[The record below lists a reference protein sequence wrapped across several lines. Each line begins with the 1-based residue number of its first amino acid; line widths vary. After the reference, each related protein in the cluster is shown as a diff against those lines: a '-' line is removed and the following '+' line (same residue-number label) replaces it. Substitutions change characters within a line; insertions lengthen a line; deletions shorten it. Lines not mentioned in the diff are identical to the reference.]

1 MVGSRDRLSLKSTI
15 TGKGPIAPNLKS
27 PPSKSQIPLKT
38 DLRSPILVDTIEL
51 HRTHRACDR
60 HPIAMSG
67 IPRDLKP
74 DPKHIAKHLPNT
86 PQMQKLL
93 RDEGAVHIFHDE
105 ETLQTVGIT
114 MVYDR
119 P

>member
-1 MVGSRDRLSLKSTI
+1 
-15 TGKGPIAPNLKS
+15 
-27 PPSKSQIPLKT
+27 
-38 DLRSPILVDTIEL
+38 
-51 HRTHRACDR
+51 
-60 HPIAMSG
+60 MSG